1 MMICQSQ
8 HNYPHMNVDVGDLG
22 QTESAL
28 VILDPGVL
36 LPIVLQH
43 LRQAEELDAA
53 IWNCF
58 LIFLLASSSFD
69 VYSGNLDLKGFFQ
82 VFKKIKGPGAKH
94 RAASG

>member
-1 MMICQSQ
+1 
-8 HNYPHMNVDVGDLG
+8 MNVDVGDLC

-36 LPIVLQH
+36 LAIVLQH

-69 VYSGNLDLKGFFQ
+69 VYSRNLDLKGFFQ
-82 VFKKIKGPGAKH
+82 VVKKIKGPGA
-94 RAASG
+94 RQ

>member
-1 MMICQSQ
+1 MDLDI
-8 HNYPHMNVDVGDLG
+8 GDLC
-22 QTESAL
+22 SAQPTL
-28 VILDPGVL
+28 VILDPRVL
-36 LPIVLQH
+36 LAIVLQQ

-82 VFKKIKGPGAKH
+82 VFEKIKGPGAEH